1 MGQTE
6 IGFEE
11 VVDLKNLLSYMT
23 LDYTNPIQHGR
34 ERCKW
39 LVKRIDKNI
48 RILQQ
53 FKTNE

>member
-1 MGQTE
+1 MHAG
-6 IGFEE
+6 
-11 VVDLKNLLSYMT
+11 KNFHPPLT